1 MEHLTPARHKTISGP
16 GKAVPNWRGHPR
28 EYPYSGAMQSHNRSF
43 PAATAAGHGSS
54 LDAGIDG
61 APADAANDIRPCL
74 VPIRSLGPNHRGR
87 IYQHLISLD
96 ENDRYLRF
104 GYAAQESHIKRYVD
118 TLNFERDEIF
128 GIYNRKLLLIAVAH
142 LAYLD
147 VADQAKCV
155 EFGVSVLPHARA
167 RGYGARLFD
176 RAAMHA
182 TNDGIAHMFIHALS
196 VNGAMLNIVRKAGA
210 TVVRD
215 GAETQAQ
222 LLLAPSTL
230 DTHVTEMVSEQI
242 GLTDYHLKVRAK
254 QYKRIF
260 AKVRALT

>member
-1 MEHLTPARHKTISGP
+1 MQRPNDVYSASTTADHARSL
-16 GKAVPNWRGHPR
+16 AVGVD
-28 EYPYSGAMQSHNRSF
+28 
-43 PAATAAGHGSS
+43 GSPVETS
-54 LDAGIDG
+54 THIG
-61 APADAANDIRPCL
+61 PCL

-87 IYQHLISLD
+87 ICQHLISLD

-104 GYAAQESHIKRYVD
+104 GYAAQESHIRRYVD
-118 TLNFERDEIF
+118 TLNFERDEVF

-147 VADQAKCV
+147 VADQANCV

-176 RAAMHA
+176 RATMHA
-182 TNDGIAHMFIHALS
+182 SNDGISRMFIHALS
-196 VNGAMLNIVRKAGA
+196 VNGPMLNIVRKAGA

-215 GAETQAQ
+215 GAESQAQ

-230 DTHVTEMVSEQI
+230 DTHVTEMLSEQI
-242 GLTDYHLKVRAK
+242 ALTDYHLKVRAK
-254 QYKRIF
+254 QYKKIF
-260 AKVRALT
+260 AKVRAHT